1 MRLALLVLL
10 GALVLTACG
19 GGTSAPS
26 GPQTIRVPADHATI
40 QDAVDAAQRGDIV
53 LVAPGEYRESVHIKK
68 EGITLR
74 GEDRNT
80 VILDGEDQRQNGV
93 YVTVGG
99 VAVENL
105 TVRRFANNGVL
116 FTSFGEEYLHDVIEE
131 GGEGETPTRD
141 QTDPTQTTLDGFRVS
156 YVTAYNNGLYG
167 LYAFAAVNG
176 VFEDSYASGHPDSG
190 YYVGQCKPCNT
201 VLQRVTAERNAIG
214 YEGTNA
220 SGGVFIVDS
229 LFTHNRLGI
238 TPNSQD
244 AERLAPQG
252 DTVVAGNR
260 VIDNSDPNTPEIENG
275 YFGGGILIGG
285 GEGADADGP
294 VRVVVHKCRARDR
307 RLGRAR
313 QRERGDQGE
322 QRQDRQT
329 ATHVGNV
336 RRNCASEEVASTILD
351 TRVPRS
357 VTDVTLQRRA
367 WPATTVTRV
376 PPFDVAP
383 ISHQPPTASSQALI
397 VAVPV
402 PASASVSGGTPSE
415 VISSRTR
422 PSSNSVRATS
432 TDVARAC
439 LSAFSSTCSVMR

>member
-10 GALVLTACG
+10 GALALTACG

-53 LVAPGEYRESVHIKK
+53 LVAPGEYRESVHIKM

-252 DTVVAGNR
+252 DTIVAGNR

-285 GEGADADGP
+285 GERNQ
-294 VRVVVHKCRARDR
+294 VLRNRVTGNPDTGIGVYT
-307 RLGRAR
+307 LGRYEPNGNR
-313 QRERGDQGE
+313 IE
-322 QRQDRQT
+322 
-329 ATHVGNV
+329 GNV
-336 RRNCASEEVASTILD
+336 VQGNGVDLAYAPLGQQDAAGNCFAGNTYVTSLPKRIEQLLPCDRTARRFPIPSP
-351 TRVPRS
+351 PR
-357 VTDVTLQRRA
+357 T
-367 WPATTVTRV
+367 PV
-376 PPFDVAP
+376 PPGVDYFDMPAP
-383 ISHQPPTASSQALI
+383 PAQQTM
-397 VAVPV
+397 
-402 PASASVSGGTPSE
+402 PASAMAKTGGAGKVPPAIDVDAIE
-415 VISSRTR
+415 VPR
-422 PSSNSVRATS
+422 P
-432 TDVARAC
+432 
-439 LSAFSSTCSVMR
+439 